1 MYILTCAH
9 VQQER
14 KSTREKVSIAGPSL
28 LLSLEHPQNWKRR
41 IRTKLPVSQHQASWV
56 LLLYLL
62 TESGAH
68 YAQHVFL
75 FPLDSSQCLFSSI
88 GAPQDSSK
96 TRFNYISKK
105 KKKKT
110 REECKHDS
118 FLSPDTSGQA
128 DNVLKQN
135 KSALTVTSKSSARGL
150 QLLKAQECCC
160 QAPAHNLSIPARNA
174 FFFLSG
180 GDEESWRVGTRLQK
194 EIGDFQRL

>member
-1 MYILTCAH
+1 MLIT
-9 VQQER
+9 
-14 KSTREKVSIAGPSL
+14 PSKFF
-28 LLSLEHPQNWKRR
+28 S
-41 IRTKLPVSQHQASWV
+41 
-56 LLLYLL
+56 
-62 TESGAH
+62 
-68 YAQHVFL
+68 
-75 FPLDSSQCLFSSI
+75 FPLTPANACFLQLELPKTHQKHDLITSQ
-88 GAPQDSSK
+88 K
-96 TRFNYISKK
+96 R

-194 EIGDFQRL
+194 EIGDFQGL